1 MHVKTYQNP
10 PLKTSTTS
18 PKTNLFNCVIPL
30 HKSTCSTWQPFSSFS
45 CSFFRTLKSR
55 PRTSRPVPNNY
66 PFAWLDFP
74 KRGPRPAKVNEPLQV
89 SLSQQSTRWWPNRIN
104 MSITCPRGHLFSY
117 TFFKEGKKWP
127 SPSKPTHH
135 YWIMEYLQTSSNGLF
150 KINLARLVLKGRSA
164 ARCPFVT
171 TWSDT
176 RRGTFQQGCFPGRG
190 NYTFIVNGRV
200 ASIKSCR
207 GESCEN
213 TTVNYLVQQF
223 AFWTLAPTKK
233 SLFII
238 ITLLTTLQKK
248 LFRPFYQKWVSPCR
262 KSHCHRGRLQKL
274 EIHIS
279 GSSWLG
285 WPSKLCARTR
295 GQWPTPHSSRR
306 GQESKHIF
314 YWLFQST
321 FPLIR
326 FPSWKVNIFAPPLG
340 NRS

>member
-1 MHVKTYQNP
+1 MFKHIRTLLWKHQQP
-10 PLKTSTTS
+10 ALKQTSSIASSRYTS
-18 PKTNLFNCVIPL
+18 PRVPRGNRSPPSPVASSEPSNLVPEHPVPCRIIILLRDWISQKGALDQPKSTNLFKCLFPSSPQGDGQTGSICQSRV
-30 HKSTCSTWQPFSSFS
+30 HEATCS
-45 CSFFRTLKSR
+45 R
-55 PRTSRPVPNNY
+55 P
-66 PFAWLDFP
+66 L
-74 KRGPRPAKVNEPLQV
+74 
-89 SLSQQSTRWWPNRIN
+89 
-104 MSITCPRGHLFSY
+104 
-117 TFFKEGKKWP
+117 FFKEGKKWP